1 MVLEKGEEGWQRI
14 KEVSKSTFIGQL
26 RVSLI
31 SNGDSEG
38 DNAIFFVALVK
49 SKDRFIALFIKVH
62 E

>member
-31 SNGDSEG
+31 SNGDNEG
-38 DNAIFFVALVK
+38 DNAIFLVALVK